1 MKSILVIDDDLT
13 IRKTLV
19 ALLKKNHQVQEAD
32 SGAEALSLLKD
43 QSFDLILTDVMMPQM
58 NGLAVI
64 RALRRLPNHQQTKV
78 ICLSGVA
85 KEEALGVENLT
96 LSEMQALNISDWLS
110 KPVNPKGL
118 LATVDLWLSDPKSAK
133 SSPLYDAL
141 PSDFISST
149 VSDLKG
155 NILSCNQAFA
165 TNTGYLLEELI
176 GQPHSIFRHPDTPK
190 SLYQDLWRSI
200 QSGKSWV
207 GVVKNKRKNGTAFWL
222 SLQVTPIMDEGKVIA
237 YKSVRF
243 QASATEIEQAER
255 LFTEINAGRQVYP
268 ETGIRKSSV
277 QISMAQWGIITAV
290 LTSLLLLTLL
300 DAVSAIGAGVLVL
313 IFAGLFAYMGYAL
326 HQAKQLPEPLKQSVN
341 DILNDRVRSAI
352 PVTDDWTDALERL
365 RLRVA
370 IGLARS
376 YDAGYESNLNA
387 GVMSMITA
395 NLLMLNEEFKVVA
408 LSASMQVFFQRHQDK
423 LRQVIPDFDANRLI
437 GKPFNLL
444 VIFGKYLRFSADKK
458 TTGFLE
464 FDVAGIVIRLRSKK
478 ILDELG
484 NVKSYL
490 FELEDRTEQT
500 VVIKQISSAIDAMK
514 NGDFSSRITA
524 ESFDADLMEI
534 KNDIN
539 SAMDRLAITLEV
551 IVSVIVAQSNG
562 NMTNKLT
569 GVYYGKFK
577 ELQIVMNESVQLIS
591 SVLKQTQDASN
602 IVHNTSDQLM
612 ARASHLSAQSKTQ
625 THAMQETSQ
634 AMERIAHSVQENT
647 NHATNV
653 AELTQQ
659 VRHKTQAGAQ
669 VMQETIGAMQEI
681 QTASRRIGE
690 IVSLIDSI
698 AFQTNLLAI
707 NAAVEAARSGEH
719 GRGFAVVAGEVRNL
733 ALKSAASAKDIKHLI
748 EDSVARIDLGTQLA
762 DKSGAMLGDISS
774 AINQVASMIEQIAQ
788 ASVVQTGQVDQ
799 VHRAITGI
807 NQVTAEYDASVEAI
821 LTAAKELEQE
831 AEHLKLSTTFFQL
844 AENQAK
850 SSGDESSETGDT
862 LFF

>member
-1 MKSILVIDDDLT
+1 MKTVLVIDDELT

-19 ALLKKNHQVQEAD
+19 ALLKKNYQIYEAD
-32 SGAEALSLLKD
+32 SGTSALALAKN
-43 QSFDLILTDVMMPQM
+43 QAIDLVITDVMMPQM

-64 RALRRLPNHQQTKV
+64 RALRQLPNHQHTKV

-85 KEEALGVENLT
+85 KEEAMGVENLSA
-96 LSEMQALNISDWLS
+96 SEMQALKIDEWLS
-110 KPVNPKGL
+110 KPLNPKGL
-118 LATVDLWLSDPKSAK
+118 LARVDQLLSEK
-133 SSPLYDAL
+133 SSSLTDAL
-141 PSDFISST
+141 PTDFISST
-149 VSDLKG
+149 VSDLEG

-165 TNTGYLLEELI
+165 TNTGYTLGELL

-190 SLYQDLWRSI
+190 ALYQNLWQRI
-200 QSGKSWV
+200 QSGRSWV
-207 GVVKNKRKNGTAFWL
+207 GVVKNRRKNGTAFWL
-222 SLQVTPIMDEGKVIA
+222 SLHVTPIMDEGKIIA

-243 QASATEIEQAER
+243 QATLTEIKQAEQ
-255 LFTEINAGRQVYP
+255 LFAEINAGRQSYP
-268 ETGIRKSSV
+268 ASV
-277 QISMAQWGIITAV
+277 VKNSKIQINGVQWGIILFLVVMLMALALFEVISPFATALFTV
-290 LTSLLLLTLL
+290 
-300 DAVSAIGAGVLVL
+300 V
-313 IFAGLFAYMGYAL
+313 FAGLLVYFSYAL
-326 HQAKQLPEPLKQSVN
+326 HQAKQMPLSLKHSVN
-341 DILNDRVRSAI
+341 DILNNRVREAI

-370 IGLARS
+370 LGLAKE
-376 YDAGYESNLNA
+376 YDAGYENNLNS
-387 GVMSMITA
+387 GLMGMVTA

-408 LSASMQVFFQRHQDK
+408 LSASMQVFFQRHQEK
-423 LRQVIPDFDANRLI
+423 LQQVIPDFDANRLS
-437 GKPFNLL
+437 GQPFNLL
-444 VIFGKYLRFSADKK
+444 AIFGKYLRFTGDKK
-458 TTGFLE
+458 VTGFLE
-464 FDVAGIVIRLRSKK
+464 FDVLGLVIRLRSKK

-484 NVKSYL
+484 NIKAYL

-500 VVIKQISSAIDAMK
+500 VVIKQISQAIDAMK
-514 NGDFSSRITA
+514 NGEFNNRVTA
-524 ESFDADLMEI
+524 DSYDADLMEI
-534 KNDIN
+534 RDDIN

-577 ELQIVMNESVQLIS
+577 DLQTVMNESVQLIS
-591 SVLKQTQDASN
+591 TVLRHTQDASS
-602 IVHNTSDQLM
+602 IVHDTSDQLM

-625 THAMQETSQ
+625 TQTMQETSQ

-647 NHATNV
+647 HHATNV
-653 AELTQQ
+653 ADLTQQ
-659 VRHKTQAGAQ
+659 VKHKTQAGAE
-669 VMQETIGAMQEI
+669 VMQETIGAMREI

-748 EDSVARIDLGTQLA
+748 DDSVARIDLGTQLA
-762 DKSGAMLGDISS
+762 NKSGAMLGEISS
-774 AINQVASMIEQIAQ
+774 AINQVAGMIDQIAQ
-788 ASVVQTGQVDQ
+788 ASVVQSGQVDQ

-821 LTAAKELEQE
+821 LTAAEALEKEADLLKHSV
-831 AEHLKLSTTFFQL
+831 AFFHLSDEGEESASHDSTDHQGDAVFF
-844 AENQAK
+844 
-850 SSGDESSETGDT
+850 
-862 LFF
+862 